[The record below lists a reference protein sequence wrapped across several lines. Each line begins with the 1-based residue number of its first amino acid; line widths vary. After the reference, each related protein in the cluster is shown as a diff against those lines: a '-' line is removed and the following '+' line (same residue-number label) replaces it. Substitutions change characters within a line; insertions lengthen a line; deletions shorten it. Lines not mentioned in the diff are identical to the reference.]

1 VVGITSG
8 ADAVAILN
16 GVNAPTA
23 ARSGYFQTHSL
34 YQTTGVIS
42 CSDLI
47 SALALNVVSG
57 ASNIRGTIAKSKAGL
72 M

>member
-1 VVGITSG
+1 MKASQGG
-8 ADAVAILN
+8 QKKC
-16 GVNAPTA
+16 
-23 ARSGYFQTHSL
+23 GYFQTHRL

-57 ASNIRGTIAKSKAGL
+57 ASNIRDTIAKSKAGL